1 MTKVFNLRSWFNK
14 YAKTPVLLI
23 IIIIIVFQI
32 IYIWDARNSQ
42 INKRQKEIE
51 RLVDIA
57 NLGAL
62 SSDRVIIET
71 TLDVITH
78 DMGAKK
84 IFFCDKSK
92 LITSFPTVTAFSC
105 LTPDKARFGEDL
117 LVVSPKGTPDFIF
130 YFYFPAFGGLK
141 PILLMLTVFVLFSFF
156 VIRML
161 QFIRRRIEDDL
172 ITPITSLAT
181 EGTMA
186 NRVKISELDNIAN
199 KSKLLKELREAETL
213 AKQAQFMAHDLK
225 RPFSQIKLILS
236 MLDSFSNDKQK
247 LDSAKKDIES
257 SIKNVEFM
265 LSDLIDS
272 TKDTKLYNRFCSVKG
287 LVEQALQQ
295 VRLDE
300 KSITVI
306 RSIEDSCAVIGDEQ
320 KLIRCLINIV
330 GNAYEAV
337 SLSENKKGIIEI
349 IVNKE
354 ELDGKSYVKIFIS
367 NNGPCIVEDDLPKI
381 FQSFFTKGKKK
392 GTGLGLA
399 FVQRVVSMHEGLI
412 KAQNKPNKEG
422 VEFIILLPL
431 AKKLGVSET
440 VFSENKK
447 YTLLLL
453 EDEASYRDLIKEMIT
468 KDKALSNVN
477 VVEAN
482 SVKEAIKVTEKET
495 VNYAL
500 IDFDLGDG
508 NSGLNYL
515 DYVNE
520 GKYSIICALHTNK
533 YLDADVKNKLNEY
546 GVVYIPKP
554 LDTNSLSA
562 FFGR

>member
-1 MTKVFNLRSWFNK
+1 MTKTFNLKSWFNK

-42 INKRQKEIE
+42 INKREKEIE

-105 LTPDKARFGEDL
+105 LSPDKARLTEDL
-117 LVVSPKGTPDFIF
+117 LIVSPKGTPDFVF
-130 YFYFPAFGGLK
+130 YFYFPALSGIK

-172 ITPITSLAT
+172 VMPITSLAT
-181 EGTMA
+181 EGVMT
-186 NRVKISELDNIAN
+186 NRIKISELDNIAN

-225 RPFSQIKLILS
+225 RPFSQIKLLLS
-236 MLDSFSNDKQK
+236 TLDSYSNDKQK
-247 LDSAKKDIES
+247 LDAAKRDIES
-257 SIKNVEFM
+257 SVKNVEFM

-272 TKDTKLYNRFCSVKG
+272 TKDTTLNSHFCYTKS
-287 LVEQALQQ
+287 LLEQALKQA
-295 VRLDE
+295 RLD
-300 KSITVI
+300 SNITVTKF
-306 RSIEDSCAVIGDEQ
+306 IEESCAVIGDEH
-320 KLIRCLINIV
+320 KIVRCLINIIE
-330 GNAYEAV
+330 NAHEAIA
-337 SLSENKKGIIEI
+337 LNENKKGIIEI
-349 IVNKE
+349 SVRKE
-354 ELDGKSYVKIFIS
+354 ELNDKNYVKISIS
-367 NNGPCIVEDDLPKI
+367 NNGPCIEEADLSKI

-399 FVQRVVSMHEGLI
+399 FVHRVVSMHDGFIRAE
-412 KAQNKPNKEG
+412 NKPNKDG
-422 VEFIILLPL
+422 VVFTVLLPL
-431 AKKLGVSET
+431 AKNINNCKEA
-440 VFSENKK
+440 FSENKK

-453 EDEASYRDLIKEMIT
+453 EDETMYRDKIKEMIVN
-468 KDKALSNVN
+468 DKKLSNIN
-477 VVEAN
+477 IVEAD
-482 SVKEAIKVTEKET
+482 SIKAAIEITEKET

-500 IDFDLGDG
+500 VDFDLNSE
-508 NSGLNYL
+508 NSGLDYL
-515 DYVNE
+515 DYINKKKINMV
-520 GKYSIICALHTNK
+520 CALHTNK
-533 YLDADVKNKLNEY
+533 YLDADIRNKLNEY

-554 LDTNSLSA
+554 LDVISLLS
-562 FFGR
+562 FLGI